1 MQIKKLSVMNFKSF
15 KELNFNFKKIN
26 IILGPNNSGKSNL
39 FRFLLLLKQTV
50 TSNLKA
56 PLLLN

>member
-56 PLLLN
+56 PLL